1 MSLSKNRIPSSLAI
15 FRYPKFLET
24 RWWPVEMFGKW
35 PNDPT
40 RWNCWNCWNCW
51 NWAQD
56 WCLRS
61 FPVIGLWTLMT
72 KTWKTGKGNA
82 AMPFSARLTN
92 SVAKPWSRPG
102 EFFLIPS
109 EALIFFISFFW
120 SKRRG
125 WVFLSFQHLLQGA
138 SRAWDLVEISVK
150 LDQWTMSSFQAWGTS
165 WAVL

>member
-40 RWNCWNCWNCW
+40 RWNCWNCWN
-51 NWAQD
+51 WAQD

-82 AMPFSARLTN
+82 LFCQADEFRG
-92 SVAKPWSRPG
+92 KPWSRLPG
-102 EFFLIPS
+102 EFLYIFVDSFRSFDFLI
-109 EALIFFISFFW
+109 FFW